1 MTTVEA
7 GEKQV
12 AETKEQQPYVAEP
25 TWRDRISSTWLVGGI
40 VAAWIV
46 VWSFAK
52 NHHTLVIGEQETTSV
67 HEWLLKRFNNI
78 VDANNFVINGL
89 HKFGTFLNWLVAQLQ
104 PLVSEPDF
112 PRPYPQIGW
121 LGVIAIAVWIA
132 LAAAGWRSALLV
144 GASFLAFGY
153 LGFWEDSVD
162 TLIITL
168 IAVVMSV
175 IIGLP
180 LAVWMGRSKLASAV
194 ITPILDVLQTFP
206 SFTYLLPLALFFAIG
221 ASTAVM
227 CTFLF
232 AIPPVV
238 RIAAHGVRTVSTTS
252 LEATRSL
259 GQTRLQEIRK
269 VQLPMAKRTIIV
281 GINQT
286 TMAALSMVI
295 IAAFVDAPGLGGPV
309 LQGLTVNNVGQAFV
323 PGLAIVIMAIMLD
336 RTTTAASERAERL
349 QRAGGGNR
357 QLRYGVLGAT
367 GVGVL
372 ICLYLSHYYTWA
384 AGFPASSLGDHIA
397 TKVQSFSDWVSSTFD
412 TETGWF
418 KDQISLHFLNPMQ
431 DLIANSPWFVTAAAI
446 LAIAGALGG
455 RWAVLTVVVCLF
467 GLYILDLWYNAMV
480 TLNMTLV
487 ATVFVMILALVIGVW
502 MGRSRTADLVIRP
515 VLDALQVL
523 PPFVY
528 LIPALALFSTT
539 RFTAIVAA
547 IAFAAPPSIKIVAD
561 GIRGVSPTTVE
572 AATASGSNRWQIIT
586 KVQVPMARGAVLLA
600 ANQGL
605 LYVLSMVVIGGL
617 VGGGA
622 LGYDVV
628 AGFSQE
634 TLQGRG
640 LAASI
645 SIVLLGVMLDRIT
658 RRAAL
663 RVGTS

>member
-7 GEKQV
+7 GEKVV
-12 AETKEQQPYVAEP
+12 ATVKEQQPFVAEQ
-25 TWRDRISSTWLVGGI
+25 TWRDRVPATGLVGAII
-40 VAAWIV
+40 VVWVV

-52 NHHTLVIGEQETTSV
+52 GHDTLVIPEQETTSI
-67 HEWLLKRFNNI
+67 HNWLLKRFQGV
-78 VDANNFVINGL
+78 VDANNVVVDGL
-89 HKFGTFLNWLVAQLQ
+89 HKFGTFLNWLVGQQLQ
-104 PLVSEPDF
+104 PLVSIPDGA
-112 PRPYPQIGW
+112 RPYPQIGW
-121 LGVIAIAVWIA
+121 LGVFAIAIWIA
-132 LAAAGWRSALLV
+132 LALAGWRSAVLV

-153 LGFWEDSVD
+153 LGLWQDSID

-168 IAVVMSV
+168 IAVAISV
-175 IIGLP
+175 VIGLP
-180 LAVWMGRSKLASAV
+180 LAVWMGRSKVATAV
-194 ITPILDVLQTFP
+194 ITPVLDVLQTFP
-206 SFTYLLPLALFFAIG
+206 SFTYLLPLALFFGIG
-221 ASTAVM
+221 PSTAVM

-232 AIPPVV
+232 AIPPVM
-238 RIAAHGVRTVSTTS
+238 RIAAHGIRSVSTTS

-259 GQTRLQEIRK
+259 GQTRLQEVLK

-309 LQGLTVNNVGQAFV
+309 LQGLTVNNVGDAFV

-349 QRAGGGNR
+349 QRDGDNR
-357 QLRYGVLGAT
+357 PLRFGILGVA
-367 GVGVL
+367 GVGTLVC
-372 ICLYLSHYYTWA
+372 IYLSHYYTWA
-384 AGFPASSLGDHIA
+384 AGFPASTLGNWIA
-397 TKVQSFSDWVSSTFD
+397 EKVQSFSDWVSTTFS
-412 TETGWF
+412 TETGWI
-418 KDQISLHFLNPMQ
+418 KDQVSLHILNNMQ
-431 DLIANSPWFVTAAAI
+431 DLIANSPWFVTGAAI

-467 GLYILDLWYNAMV
+467 GIRILDLWNNAMV

-487 ATVFVMILALVIGVW
+487 ASVFVMVLALVVGVW
-502 MGRSRTADLVIRP
+502 MGRSRTADMIIRP
-515 VLDALQVL
+515 ILDALQVL

-539 RFTAIVAA
+539 RFTAIFAA
-547 IAFAAPPSIKIVAD
+547 IAFAAPVSIKIVAD
-561 GIRGVSPTTVE
+561 GIRGVSPTTIE
-572 AATASGSNRWQIIT
+572 AATASGSSRWQIIG
-586 KVQVPMARGAVLLA
+586 KVQIPMARGAVLLA

-628 AGFSQE
+628 AGFSQGN
-634 TLQGRG
+634 LQGRG

-663 RVGTS
+663 RAGTS

>member
-1 MTTVEA
+1 MTTVES

-12 AETKEQQPYVAEP
+12 AGTKEPQPYVAVR
-25 TWRDRISSTWLVGGI
+25 TWRDRISATWLVGGI
-40 VAAWIV
+40 VAIWVV
-46 VWSFAK
+46 VWSFTK
-52 NHHTLVIGEQETTSV
+52 GHDTLVIGEQETTSV
-67 HEWLLKRFNNI
+67 HEWLLNRFNDL
-78 VDANNFVINGL
+78 VDANNFVIDGL
-89 HKFGTFLNWLVAQLQ
+89 HTFGTFLNWLVGQLQ

-112 PRPYPQIGW
+112 PRPYPEIGW
-121 LGVIAIAVWIA
+121 LGVLAIAVWIA
-132 LAAAGWRSALLV
+132 LAVAGWRSAVLV

-153 LGFWEDSVD
+153 LGFWQDSVD

-180 LAVWMGRSKLASAV
+180 LAVWMGRSKGATAV
-194 ITPILDVLQTFP
+194 VTPILDVLQTFP

-232 AIPPVV
+232 AIPPVI
-238 RIAAHGVRTVSTTS
+238 RIAAHGIRTVSATS

-269 VQLPMAKRTIIV
+269 VQLPMAKQTIIV

-309 LQGLTVNNVGQAFV
+309 LQGLTVNNVGEASV

-349 QRAGGGNR
+349 QRTGDNR
-357 QLRYGVLGAT
+357 RLRYGILGVT
-367 GVGVL
+367 GVGALV
-372 ICLYLSHYYTWA
+372 CVYLSHYYTWA
-384 AGFPASSLGDHIA
+384 AGFPASSLGDRIA
-397 TKVQSFSDWVSSTFD
+397 AKMTSFSDWVSSTFE
-412 TETGWF
+412 TETGWVA
-418 KDQISLHFLNPMQ
+418 DQVSLHFLNPMQ

-455 RWAVLTVVVCLF
+455 RWAVLSAAVCVF

-487 ATVFVMILALVIGVW
+487 ATVFVMVLALVVGVW
-502 MGRSRTADLVIRP
+502 MGRSRMADLIIRP

-528 LIPALALFSTT
+528 LIPALALFGPT
-539 RFTAIVAA
+539 RFTAIFAA
-547 IAFAAPPSIKIVAD
+547 IAFATPVSIKIVAD

-572 AATASGSNRWQIIT
+572 AATASGSNRWQIIS

-628 AGFSQE
+628 AGFSQGD
-634 TLQGRG
+634 LQGRG